1 MDKIGDAQFR
11 VMCDM
16 WGVDNAIMAAKRMGM
31 APTQEQIAEAKQ
43 RETAWQEKW
52 NRLFKRGME
61 KTTKGES
68 ALNESH

>member
-16 WGVDNAIMAAKRMGM
+16 WDVDGAIEAAKEMGM

-43 RETAWQEKW
+43 KEMAWRERWD
-52 NRLFKRGME
+52 RLFKEGME
-61 KTTKGES
+61 RTT
-68 ALNESH
+68 